1 MKVQSIALWDNPID
15 VNELR
20 SFLGLQS
27 NYRKFIKNF
36 SIIADPL
43 FQLLKKNTKFVWSTK
58 CQEAFET
65 IKEFLLSDPILI
77 YPDFEKYFIIRTD
90 ASTKDIRGVLLQKE
104 GIIKNIQYDAY
115 TEYFQN
121 QKKLLSY

>member
-1 MKVQSIALWDNPID
+1 LKVQSIALWDNPID

-115 TEYFQN
+115 VKS
-121 QKKLLSY
+121 KKITQLLI